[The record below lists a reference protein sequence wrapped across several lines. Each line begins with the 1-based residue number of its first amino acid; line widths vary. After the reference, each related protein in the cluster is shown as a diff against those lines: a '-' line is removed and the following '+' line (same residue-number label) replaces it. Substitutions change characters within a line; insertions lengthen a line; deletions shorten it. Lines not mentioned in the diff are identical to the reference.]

1 MEKNLEPLSF
11 KVGSAVEGKANY
23 KQEKITATE
32 GFDYSV
38 KKTDK
43 PDEQLQPKD
52 LITTRIRDLVEQV
65 YLVSG
70 KKVDNFTLQ
79 DLFLVKRLISNVR
92 GEITVVLINVDGSV
106 IKVDTIG
113 DDLRDYVRVDAS
125 DVITRAKVKIVNER
139 MRFIDRMR
147 LRELKVEGETDD
159 EAISRLLKNG
169 TITES
174 AGAFK

>member
-1 MEKNLEPLSF
+1 MEENLEPLSF
-11 KVGSAVEGKANY
+11 KVGSVVEGKAKY

-43 PDEQLQPKD
+43 PDEQLQPED
-52 LITTRIRDLVEQV
+52 LITTQIRDLVEQV

-79 DLFLVKRLISNVR
+79 DLFLVKRLISGVR
-92 GEITVVLINVDGSV
+92 GEVTIALMDVNSTMT
-106 IKVDTIG
+106 KVDTIG
-113 DDLRDYVRVDAS
+113 GDLRDHVRVDA
-125 DVITRAKVKIVNER
+125 DNVITRAKVKIVNER
-139 MRFIDRMR
+139 MRFIDRMK
-147 LRELKVEGETDD
+147 LLELKVEGETDD